1 MNLYHDGA
9 IHPHEGQWRAWQS
22 LKRFILMLA
31 GTQGG
36 KTSFLPWWLA
46 REIMNCGAGDY
57 LAITTSYDLFKL
69 KFLPEMRNVFEHT
82 LKIGR
87 WWAGDRIIEIC
98 DPDGNFLAKHANDQM
113 WGRVILRSVQGKGA
127 LESATAKAAIFDEA
141 GQDEATLEDWEAI
154 IRRLSLAQGRC
165 LIGTTLYNLGWLKSE
180 LYDPW
185 VRGEADDVE
194 VIQFASVL
202 NPSFPVEEF
211 ERVQERMQDWRF
223 QMFYLGQFAMPPSM
237 IYGCVTLDHWIDDFD
252 IPYNWPIV
260 VGVDPSGG
268 HCATLWLAQNPETAE
283 WFAYREGLDYGETTR
298 EHVERA
304 QRMILK
310 SSSPEF
316 VGGGPS
322 ESQERRDWADN
333 GIFLA
338 KPSIMNVD
346 PGIDRA
352 VGLFKRNKLKLFK
365 SLRMLRDEIGSY
377 RRKTDEQG
385 KILAEIEDKRKYH
398 LLDCLRAAAVHIQSP
413 PGEVQ
418 VGPL

>member
-1 MNLYHDGA
+1 MNLYSNGT

-22 LKRFILMLA
+22 DKRFVVMLA

-46 REIMNCGAGDY
+46 REITLCGPGDY

-82 LKIGR
+82 LRIGR
-87 WWAGDRIIEIC
+87 WWAGNRVIELC
-98 DPDGNFLAKHANDQM
+98 DPQAHFWAKHADDDM
-113 WGRVILRSVQGKGA
+113 WGRIILRSVQGKGA
-127 LESATAKAAIFDEA
+127 LESATAKGAIFDEA

-165 LIGTTLYNLGWLKSE
+165 CIGTTLYNLGWLKSE

-185 VRGEADDVE
+185 ARGESNDVE

-202 NPSFPVEEF
+202 NPAFPVEEF

-237 IYGCVTLDHWIDDFD
+237 IYGCVTPEHWVDDFT
-252 IPYNWPIV
+252 IPYDWPVV

-268 HCATLWLAQNPETAE
+268 HCATLWLAQNPENLD
-283 WFAYREGLDYGETTR
+283 WFAFRETLDYQHTTR
-298 EHVERA
+298 EHVQKA
-304 QRMILK
+304 QGLVLK
-310 SSSPEF
+310 GQQAEF

-322 ESQERRDWADN
+322 ETQERRDWADH
-333 GIFLA
+333 GQFLA
-338 KPSIMNVD
+338 KPPVMGVD

-352 VGLFKRNKLKLFK
+352 VGLFKRNRLYLFK
-365 SLRMLRDEIGSY
+365 SFRMLRDEIGSY

-385 KILAEIEDKRKYH
+385 KVLAKIEDKRKYH
-398 LLDCLRAAAVHIQSP
+398 LLDCLRAAAVHIAEP
-413 PGEVQ
+413 AGEVQ
-418 VGPL
+418 VGAL